1 MVLSLLRGK
10 QMFNLTLIEF
20 NSKTEKLEITQKG
33 NKVEIDAQDMVD
45 ILKYDVFKPFLK
57 LVKEEEQQ

>member
-1 MVLSLLRGK
+1 
-10 QMFNLTLIEF
+10 MFDLTLIEF

-33 NKVEIDAQDMVD
+33 NKVEIDAQDMAG

>member
-1 MVLSLLRGK
+1 
-10 QMFNLTLIEF
+10 MFNLTLIEF